1 MRSDSSGKV
10 GIGPKSQEENIG
22 GTQQEVLSGNL
33 PESASGFSLA
43 ISFCYE
49 RRISAFRTSERE

>member
-1 MRSDSSGKV
+1 MRSGSSGKV

-22 GTQQEVLSGNL
+22 GTQLEVLSGNL
-33 PESASGFSLA
+33 PESASGLSLT

-49 RRISAFRTSERE
+49 PKNVSIQD